1 MSHPNIPPNPI
12 QQLLIRFAALAPI
25 ARINAVVFHHLDRF
39 VMRLSKQRTSA
50 TSLATG
56 LPLIWLTT
64 TGARSGKARTVPLL
78 AIEDGEKLVLIA
90 SNWGQ
95 QQHPSWYYNLLAH
108 PDVRVQRQQAAPVAY
123 RGREVTGAEYD
134 RCWALAVAR
143 YAGYRAYR
151 ARTTREIPV
160 IILEPQVGV
169 LNV

>member
-1 MSHPNIPPNPI
+1 MAHPHSSSNRL
-12 QQLLIRFAALAPI
+12 QQLLIRIAALAPV

-39 VMRLSKQRTSA
+39 VMRISKQRTSA

-78 AIEDGEKLVLIA
+78 AIDDNTQLVLIA

-108 PDVRVQRQQAAPVAY
+108 PTVHVQRNQAAPQAY
-123 RGREVTGAEYD
+123 RAREVAGAEYN
-134 RCWALAVAR
+134 RCWELAVAR

-151 ARTTREIPV
+151 SRTTRQIPV
-160 IILEPQVGV
+160 IVLEPAPAVQ
-169 LNV
+169 